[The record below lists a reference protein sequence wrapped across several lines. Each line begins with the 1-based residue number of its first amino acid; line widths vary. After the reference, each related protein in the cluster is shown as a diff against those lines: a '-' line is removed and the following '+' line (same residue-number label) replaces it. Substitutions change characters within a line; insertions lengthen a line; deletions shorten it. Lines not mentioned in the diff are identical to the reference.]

1 MANPPTLRALVAS
14 PWFGISVLVAVV
26 MAAYWPGLKG
36 PFLFDDYPNIV
47 NNAKVHLA
55 VLDFQSLKRSAMGYE
70 PGSIGRP
77 LATLSFALNWYFS
90 GENAWGYKLTG
101 LAIHVVNAC
110 LVFALLLKMT
120 RGAAT
125 TSIQRGI
132 GYCLV
137 VALLWA
143 VHPLQVSTVLYVVQ
157 RMESMSLTFVLLA
170 LIAYLHG
177 RQRLI
182 EGGSGWGWLCF
193 SGALAFVGLLS
204 KESAMLFG
212 AYAFSLEVSLF
223 RFVANNRRDSRLLI
237 ALYSVAGL
245 FATVIFFGWILPRA
259 VQPGAFQGRDFTLY
273 ERVLTQG
280 RVLILYLQQI
290 VLPLPK
296 SLIFYY
302 DAYPKSAGL
311 LSPLTTI
318 FSWIF
323 LGVLLCAGWFARRS
337 MPLLSLGI
345 FWFFAG
351 HLLTSNAIDLELVF
365 EHRNYFALLGVLL
378 VIAELVRLIPVR
390 DGPAI
395 KHVGVAAVV
404 VFMIGLCAIRSATW
418 GNGFLLFNELVDVNP
433 QSARA
438 RTGLAIALV
447 ERANGDADSPL
458 YSLAEQQFEA
468 AAALPSASTLP
479 EQGLILMALAYGQ
492 PVKENWW
499 YGLISKLKTKPLSAD
514 VVSSVDDL
522 IQRRKR
528 GVAVDDEKLKEAC
541 LALAGRN
548 GVPAFMYAQFGDY
561 GLTYLRDADFSNL
574 MFVRAVEQGRSDPE
588 FVARMISTLLEEGH
602 QEQASVVHDKA
613 KELGI
618 LSK

>member
-14 PWFGISVLVAVV
+14 PWLGIAVLAIVIL
-26 MAAYWPGLKG
+26 AAYWPGLTG

-47 NNAKVHLA
+47 DNAKVHLA
-55 VLDFQSLKRSAMGYE
+55 ALDFESLKNSAMGYE
-70 PGSIGRP
+70 PGSVGRP

-90 GENAWGYKLTG
+90 GENPWSYKLTG
-101 LAIHVVNAC
+101 LVIHIVNAW

-120 RGAAT
+120 RSAEI
-125 TSIQRGI
+125 SSVQRGI

-157 RMESMSLTFVLLA
+157 RMESLSLTFVLLA
-170 LIAYLHG
+170 LIVYLHG
-177 RQRLI
+177 RQRQM
-182 EGGSGWGWLCF
+182 EGGAGWAWLCF
-193 SGALAFVGLLS
+193 SGALALVGLLS
-204 KESAMLFG
+204 KESAVLFG
-212 AYAFSLEVSLF
+212 AYAFSLEISLF
-223 RFVANNRRDSRLLI
+223 HFAANSRRDRRLLT
-237 ALYSVAGL
+237 ALYLVAGL
-245 FATVIFFGWILPRA
+245 VASVIFFGWLLPRA
-259 VQPGAFQGRDFTLY
+259 LQPWAFQGRDFTLY
-273 ERVLTQG
+273 ERLLTQG
-280 RVLILYLQQI
+280 RVLVLYLQQI
-290 VLPLPK
+290 VLPVPK
-296 SLIFYY
+296 SLLFYY
-302 DAYPKSAGL
+302 DAYPKSVGL
-311 LSPLTTI
+311 LSPLTTV

-323 LGVLLCAGWFARRS
+323 IGALLCAGWLARRS

-365 EHRNYFALLGVLL
+365 EHRNYFSVLGVLL
-378 VIAELVRLIPVR
+378 VFAELVRIIPLR

-395 KHVGVAAVV
+395 KYVGVAAVV
-404 VFMIGLCAIRSATW
+404 VFMISLCAIRSATW
-418 GNGFLLFNELVDVNP
+418 GNGFLFFNELVDVNP

-447 ERANGDADSPL
+447 ERANGDGDSPL

-479 EQGLILMALAYGQ
+479 EQGLILMALAYGR
-492 PVKENWW
+492 PVKDEWW
-499 YGLISKLKTKPLSAD
+499 SGLISKLKTKPLSAD
-514 VVSSVDDL
+514 VVSSVHDL

-528 GVAVDDEKLKEAC
+528 GVAVDDERLKEAC
-541 LALAGRN
+541 IALATRD

-561 GLTYLRDADFSNL
+561 GLTYLHDATFSNL
-574 MFVRAVEQGRSDPE
+574 MFTRAVEAGRSDPA
-588 FVARMISTLLEEGH
+588 FVAKMLSTLLQERH

-618 LSK
+618 LK

>member
-1 MANPPTLRALVAS
+1 MAIV
-14 PWFGISVLVAVV
+14 VLAV
-26 MAAYWPGLKG
+26 YWPGLTG

-47 NNAKVHLA
+47 DNAKIHLA
-55 VLDFQSLKRSAMGYE
+55 ALNFQSLKSAAMGYE
-70 PGSIGRP
+70 PGSVGRP

-90 GENAWGYKLTG
+90 GENAWSYKLTG
-101 LAIHVVNAC
+101 VAVHVVNAW

-125 TSIQRGI
+125 TSVRRGI

-157 RMESMSLTFVLLA
+157 RMESLSLTFVLLA
-170 LIAYLHG
+170 LIVYLHG
-177 RQRLI
+177 RQRQI

-193 SGALAFVGLLS
+193 SGALALVGLLS
-204 KESAMLFG
+204 KESAALFG
-212 AYAFSLEVSLF
+212 AYAFSLEVCLF
-223 RFVANNRRDSRLLI
+223 RFAANNRRDRGLLI
-237 ALYSVAGL
+237 ALYLAFGLVAS
-245 FATVIFFGWILPRA
+245 AIFFGWLLPRA
-259 VQPGAFQGRDFTLY
+259 LQPGAFQGRDFTLY
-273 ERVLTQG
+273 ERLLTQG
-280 RVLILYLQQI
+280 RVLVLYLQQI
-290 VLPLPK
+290 ALPLPK

-302 DAYPKSAGL
+302 DSYPKSVGL
-311 LSPLTTI
+311 LSPITTI
-318 FSWIF
+318 FSWLFI
-323 LGVLLCAGWFARRS
+323 VALLCVGWLARRA

-365 EHRNYFALLGVLL
+365 EHRNYFPLLGVFL
-378 VIAELVRLIPVR
+378 VFAELVRIIPVR

-395 KHVGVAAVV
+395 KYVGVAAVV
-404 VFMIGLCAIRSATW
+404 VFMVGLCAIRSATW
-418 GNGFLLFNELVDVNP
+418 GNGFLFFNELVDVNP

-447 ERANGDADSPL
+447 ERANGDGDSPL

-479 EQGLILMALAYGQ
+479 EQGLILMALAYGK
-492 PVKENWW
+492 PVKNEWW
-499 YGLISKLKTKPLSAD
+499 SGLISKLKTKPLSAD
-514 VVSSVDDL
+514 VVSSISDL

-528 GVAVDDEKLKEAC
+528 GVAIDDGKLKEAC
-541 LALAGRN
+541 VALANRD

-561 GLTYLRDADFSNL
+561 GLTYLHDATFANL
-574 MFVRAVEQGRSDPE
+574 MFTRAVEAGRSDTA
-588 FVARMISTLLEEGH
+588 FVAKMISTLLQEGH
-602 QEQASVVHDKA
+602 QEQASVAHERA
-613 KELGI
+613 KELGM
-618 LSK
+618 LK